1 MTRYDML
8 FLFILLLHAFAQG
21 RTIDNDRQLSL
32 NLEDSSIFREIPG
45 DSIVKLCPESLDTDI
60 LKIEK
65 IVNRPEPILD
75 EEIDVFIWGSFIRD
89 ISPYS
94 TVDFQINA
102 TANTGDH
109 GSYNGTFYICD
120 YLEQMRQLPDLNVT
134 KACPPHKG
142 PVFIDY
148 AAWFAYFLTAP
159 IRGL

>member
-65 IVNRPEPILD
+65 IVNRPEPILY
-75 EEIDVFIWGSFIRD
+75 V
-89 ISPYS
+89 S
-94 TVDFQINA
+94 TNSLWAPFSTDYHL
-102 TANTGDH
+102 TGL
-109 GSYNGTFYICD
+109 
-120 YLEQMRQLPDLNVT
+120 LET
-134 KACPPHKG
+134 KK
-142 PVFIDY
+142 
-148 AAWFAYFLTAP
+148 
-159 IRGL
+159 